1 MTALLILVVGAV
13 ALLVTGVVSAQNG
26 SMMDGGMWGMGWMGG
41 YGGGWLTILVVVVVA
56 GLVAWGFKQK
66 GK

>member
-1 MTALLILVVGAV
+1 MNALLAWVVGAV
-13 ALLVTGVVSAQNG
+13 ALLVADVVLAQNG
-26 SMMDGGMWGMGWMGG
+26 NMMNGGMWGMGWMGG

>member
-1 MTALLILVVGAV
+1 MYAFLVLAVGAV

-26 SMMDGGMWGMGWMGG
+26 HMMDGGTWGMGWMGG
-41 YGGGWLTILVVVVVA
+41 YGGGWLTILLVIVVA
-56 GLVAWGFKQK
+56 GLVAWGIKQK